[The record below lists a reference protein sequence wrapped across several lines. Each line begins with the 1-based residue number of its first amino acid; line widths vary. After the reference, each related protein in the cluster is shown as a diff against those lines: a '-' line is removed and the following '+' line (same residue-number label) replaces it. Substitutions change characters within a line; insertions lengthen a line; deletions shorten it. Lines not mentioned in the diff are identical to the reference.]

1 MEFLEYLLLVLVGF
15 GSGFVQRVSGFGL
28 SIFAMLFLPHFMPS
42 HTAAAVVACLLSCST
57 TTFNTLKFRKAVAYK
72 TVIPMTVAALVTIPI
87 AVYFSSAVSAR
98 VFKILL
104 GAVLV
109 LLSLYFIFL
118 GKRVKLRPTLASS
131 IFSGSLSGVLG
142 GLFST
147 SGPPAVL
154 YLTNAT
160 SENVTYFATVQFY
173 FCITNLYTTATRAIS
188 GMIDLE
194 MLLYSA
200 VGIIGCMAGDFLG
213 SKVFKRLNG
222 EMMKKVI
229 YVGMIISGVIMFL

>member
-28 SIFAMLFLPHFMPS
+28 GIFAMLFLPHFMPN

-57 TTFNTLKFRKAVAYK
+57 TTFNALKFRKAVAYK

-98 VFKILL
+98 IFKILL
-104 GAVLV
+104 GTVLV

-131 IFSGSLSGVLG
+131 IFAGSLSGVLG

-160 SENVTYFATVQFY
+160 TENVTYFATVQFY

-222 EMMKKVI
+222 EMLKKVI